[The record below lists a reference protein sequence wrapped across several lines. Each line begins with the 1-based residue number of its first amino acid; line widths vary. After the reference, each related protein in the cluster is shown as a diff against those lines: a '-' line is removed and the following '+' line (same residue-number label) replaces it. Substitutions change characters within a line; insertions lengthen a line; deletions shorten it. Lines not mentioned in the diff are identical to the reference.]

1 MQPVVRIFL
10 IIHEI
15 NNKDNSKNL
24 RLIIFLRIFLLIDI
38 KGINRANIRKVLFR
52 NAKIESNDIK

>member
-1 MQPVVRIFL
+1 MQPVVRIFFT
-10 IIHEI
+10 IHEI

-52 NAKIESNDIK
+52 KAKIENNDIK